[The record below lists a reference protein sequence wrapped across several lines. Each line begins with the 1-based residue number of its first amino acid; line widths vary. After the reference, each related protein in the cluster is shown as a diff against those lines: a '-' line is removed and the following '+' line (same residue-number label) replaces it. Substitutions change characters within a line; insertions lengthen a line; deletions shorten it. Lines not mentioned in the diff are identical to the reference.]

1 MPIHVRII
9 ATYPEC
15 SGFPEET
22 FDVTYQLRSDFASTP
37 GGAHMRLVTALMLG
51 ADGIGFPVEDDDYIV
66 EFSSDVLREIRVW

>member
-37 GGAHMRLVTALMLG
+37 DGAHMRLVTALMLG
-51 ADGIGFPVEDDDYIV
+51 ADGI
-66 EFSSDVLREIRVW
+66 